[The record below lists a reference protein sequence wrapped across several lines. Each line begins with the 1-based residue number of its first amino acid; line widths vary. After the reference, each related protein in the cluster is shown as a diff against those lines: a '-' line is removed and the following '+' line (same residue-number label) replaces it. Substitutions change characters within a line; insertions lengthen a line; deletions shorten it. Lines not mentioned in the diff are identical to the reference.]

1 MVIKRD
7 IDLHLT
13 FDENH
18 VLSTKK
24 VSNFF
29 PGMTKKG
36 IEKENFALSIFK
48 FRKNNAVN
56 VLLNLITDH
65 TTQIQAWCQ
74 LYASSGRHKK
84 NVELVSEEFPS
95 SHLGAWVH
103 VHLIACWWC
112 WRTPRFLLI
121 TFKGPWR
128 RISTCS
134 TALLIKVKS
143 RFTIHTQYFV
153 TNL

>member
-36 IEKENFALSIFK
+36 IEKKENSL
-48 FRKNNAVN
+48 FR
-56 VLLNLITDH
+56 
-65 TTQIQAWCQ
+65 
-74 LYASSGRHKK
+74 
-84 NVELVSEEFPS
+84 F
-95 SHLGAWVH
+95 
-103 VHLIACWWC
+103 
-112 WRTPRFLLI
+112 
-121 TFKGPWR
+121 
-128 RISTCS
+128 
-134 TALLIKVKS
+134 
-143 RFTIHTQYFV
+143 
-153 TNL
+153 